1 MEEIL
6 TKAELHLMFRH
17 AQRGYWDEYYE
28 LFDRIQEALS
38 EPEKTWLEK
47 CLEESDGD
55 SEARMLVWSLNF
67 GLRGD
72 DVWEQYGDF
81 LEPYSEGWERH

>member
-1 MEEIL
+1 MREIL
-6 TKAELHLMFRH
+6 TETELHLMFRH
-17 AQRGYWDEYYE
+17 AQRKYWDEYYE
-28 LFDRIQEALS
+28 LFGRIQKALP

-47 CLEESDGD
+47 GLEESDED
-55 SEARMLVWSLNF
+55 SEAGMLIRSLNF

-81 LEPYSEGWERH
+81 LEPYPKDWERH